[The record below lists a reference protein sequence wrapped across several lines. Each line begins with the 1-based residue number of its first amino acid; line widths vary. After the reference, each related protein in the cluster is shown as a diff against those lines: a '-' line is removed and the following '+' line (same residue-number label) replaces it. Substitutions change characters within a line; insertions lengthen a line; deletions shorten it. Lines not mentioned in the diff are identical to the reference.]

1 MAEIL
6 IHEGRPVLEL
16 TFDEVWDI
24 RNAIYW
30 AIFKKEERAISWEAE
45 AFEFGDEARFN
56 NRTISRKAAAAQERK
71 LADKYEQLKDV
82 INEYMTLAPIDRG
95 GVSHV

>member
-16 TFDEVWDI
+16 TSDEAWNL

-45 AFEFGDEARFN
+45 AFEFGGEARFN

-82 INEYMTLAPIDRG
+82 INEYMTLSPIDRG
-95 GVSHV
+95 G